1 MLCYLL
7 LLAFEDPRALIE
19 RGVLALE
26 ANDLVMARAQFE
38 TAAKQAPTYA
48 VAWMLLA
55 QTRAKQGEL
64 KGAGEAAAL
73 AEKYGGKDPAILLGL
88 ANFYGSTMGDLLR
101 AASFGERYAVL
112 VPADLGAWL
121 RVASLYLS
129 LGKPAE
135 AIAAGVRGKP
145 SAELSLVLGKAYL
158 ERKEWAK
165 ADAAFDAAVRLG
177 PYDEEV
183 RFAAAQGRLLHQDFA
198 GAASVLLEARKVFDK
213 SASLELTLGVAYYG
227 QRKFDKAVEQFLL
240 AIRLNP
246 EMPQPY
252 AFLGRILEH
261 AGERLPEVRASF
273 EGLELRHPESPL
285 GWLLHAKAL
294 VAEFPSGYPP
304 EAARA
309 LELVEKSVA
318 IADGDADAQLVLGG
332 LLFRKGDLA
341 GAVTH
346 LEKSAALNAK
356 DSAVHFQLA
365 RVYGAMGR
373 KDDATRERALHEKY
387 AEQEKAK

>member
-1 MLCYLL
+1 MLFYLL

-38 TAAKQAPTYA
+38 TAAKQAPTSA
-48 VAWMLLA
+48 AAWMLLA

-64 KGAGEAAAL
+64 KGAGEAAVL
-73 AEKYGGKDPAILLGL
+73 AEKYGAKNPAILLGL
-88 ANFYGSTMGDLLR
+88 ANFYGSTMRDLPR
-101 AASFGERYAVL
+101 AASLGERYAL
-112 VPADLGAWL
+112 AAPTDTGAWL
-121 RVASLYLS
+121 RVAGLYLS
-129 LGKPAE
+129 LGRPEE
-135 AIAAGVRGKP
+135 AIAAGLHGKP
-145 SAELSLVLGKAYL
+145 SSELSLLLGKAYL

-165 ADAAFDAAVRLG
+165 ADAAFDAAVRLSA
-177 PYDEEV
+177 YDEAV
-183 RFAAAQGRLLHQDFA
+183 RFAAAQGRLLHEDFA
-198 GAASVLLEARKVFDK
+198 GAAAVVLEARRVFDK
-213 SASLELTLGVAYYG
+213 SAQLELTLGVAYYG

-273 EGLELRHPESPL
+273 EELERRHPESPL

-294 VAEFPSGYPP
+294 VAQFPSGYPP

-309 LELVEKSVA
+309 LELVERSVA
-318 IADGDADAQLVLGG
+318 ITDADADAQLVLGG

-341 GAVTH
+341 GALLH
-346 LEKSAALNAK
+346 LERSAALNAT
-356 DSAVHFQLA
+356 DSAAHFQLA

-373 KDDATRERALHEKY
+373 KDDAARERALHEKY